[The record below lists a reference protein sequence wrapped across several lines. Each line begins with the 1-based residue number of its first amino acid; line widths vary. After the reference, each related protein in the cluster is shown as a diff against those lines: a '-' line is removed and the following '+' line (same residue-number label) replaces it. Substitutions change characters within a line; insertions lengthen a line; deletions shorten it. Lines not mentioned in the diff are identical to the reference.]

1 MPQHPQRL
9 DYNGAEMTQAPA
21 TLIQSQARTGIV
33 LMIAAWGM
41 FSVIDTSAKFLVMAA
56 IPAVQVAFMRYAV
69 QFLFTVI
76 EGSRDGMTV
85 IKSLNRTTL
94 ALLTLRGALLV
105 VSTFFNFVAVKYLS
119 LTMTAA
125 IMFSSPIFVA
135 LFSILFLGERVGIWR
150 WSAIIIGFIGVLIIV
165 RPFDEDFHWAALLSL
180 HNAVAIA
187 LFSMITRRLAG
198 TVNAQV
204 MQFFSGALGT
214 FALCPFAILAWQA
227 PTHVIGWTLLFVV
240 GIGAWLGHNMFSR
253 AHVYAN
259 ATTLMPFSYSFIIFM
274 AVSSYLVFATRPDV
288 WVYVGAALV
297 AGSGLI
303 IWWREK
309 QNNPQDT

>member
-1 MPQHPQRL
+1 
-9 DYNGAEMTQAPA
+9 MTQAPA

-33 LMIAAWGM
+33 LMIAAWGT

-76 EGSRDGMTV
+76 EGSRDGISIIRT
-85 IKSLNRTTL
+85 LDRTTL
-94 ALLTLRGALLV
+94 TLLILRGSILV

-119 LTMTAA
+119 LTMTSA

-135 LFSILFLGERVGIWR
+135 LLSIIFLGERVGIWR
-150 WSAIIIGFIGVLIIV
+150 WSAIIVGFIGVLIIV
-165 RPFDEDFHWAALLSL
+165 RPFNEDFHWAALLSL
-180 HNAVAIA
+180 HNAVAVA
-187 LFSMITRRLAG
+187 VFSMITRRLAG

-204 MQFFSGALGT
+204 MQFFAGGLGMLAL
-214 FALCPFAILAWQA
+214 LPFAIYAWRM
-227 PTHVIGWTLLFVV
+227 PTETIGWVLLFVM
-240 GIGAWLGHNMFSR
+240 GGAAWLGHNMFSR
-253 AHVYAN
+253 AHIYAS
-259 ATTLMPFSYSFIIFM
+259 ASTLMPFSYSFIIFM
-274 AVSSYLVFATRPDV
+274 SLSSTIFFATRPDI